1 MVSGF
6 FRKSESIFTFQKWT
20 KKMSKFQIPKKLL
33 EKKNEIR
40 TTRGVPLFYP
50 KNPLFPTRM

>member
-20 KKMSKFQIPKKLL
+20 KKMSKIEIPKKLL
-33 EKKNEIR
+33 EKKKEIL
-40 TTRGVPLFYP
+40 TTRGVPVFW
-50 KNPLFPTRM
+50 PLLPVFSTF

>member
-1 MVSGF
+1 
-6 FRKSESIFTFQKWT
+6 
-20 KKMSKFQIPKKLL
+20 L